1 MRHANGSAMQSEII
15 ACWLL
20 LVVDC
25 GAVAVG
31 LHSIK
36 KEYFAVTNICNEQF
50 YPKLCGKANLDEK

>member
-1 MRHANGSAMQSEII
+1 MRSEII